1 MPPISY
7 HPLFQFLQSLADIPH
22 SEFERVRMVF
32 RPACLAKGQYF
43 IQAGEVPTTF
53 GFLVSGLCRLY
64 YLDTSGTEWTKSF
77 CLANTVIAAYSALLL
92 GEPSR
97 LFIEALED
105 STLLVAD
112 YAMYQTLT
120 RDHPC
125 WQILSGK
132 FAEGLFI
139 KKEQR
144 ESELL
149 LDDAPTRYAK
159 FLTEYPGLESRVKQY
174 HIASY
179 LGITPVSLSRI
190 RAQRLNL

>member
-1 MPPISY
+1 
-7 HPLFQFLQSLADIPH
+7 
-22 SEFERVRMVF
+22 
-32 RPACLAKGQYF
+32 
-43 IQAGEVPTTF
+43 
-53 GFLVSGLCRLY
+53 LY
-64 YLDTSGTEWTKSF
+64 YRDARGTEWTKAF
-77 CLANTVIAAYSALLL
+77 CLAGTVVAAYSALLR

-97 LFIEALED
+97 LSIQALEP

-112 YAMYQTLT
+112 FDSYQTLT
-120 RDHPC
+120 AEHPC
-125 WQILSGK
+125 WQIVNRKL
-132 FAEGLFI
+132 AEGLFI

-149 LDDAPTRYAK
+149 LDDASTRYQN
-159 FLTEYPGLESRVKQY
+159 FLDEYPGLEARVKQY

>member
-1 MPPISY
+1 MI
-7 HPLFQFLQSLADIPH
+7 
-22 SEFERVRMVF
+22 F
-32 RPACLAKGQYF
+32 RPFCLSKGQYF

-53 GFLVSGLCRLY
+53 GFLISGLCRLY
-64 YLDTSGTEWTKSF
+64 YLDPSGTEWTKAF
-77 CLANTVIAAYSALLL
+77 CLANSVVAAYSALLR

-97 LFIEALED
+97 LFIQALED
-105 STLLVAD
+105 SSLLVAD
-112 YAMYQTLT
+112 YAVYQTLT
-120 RDHPC
+120 MEHPC
-125 WQILSGK
+125 WQILNGK
-132 FAEGLFI
+132 LAESLFI

-149 LDDAPTRYAK
+149 LDDAPTRYEK
-159 FLTEYPGLESRVKQY
+159 FLTEYPGLEARVKQY